1 MGENGI
7 GARMTRRE
15 DQRFLRG
22 KGTYV
27 DDINRPGQNYAV
39 FVRSPHAHATINAI
53 DTAAASAAPGV
64 VAIFVG
70 EDMVNDG
77 VGPLICGWAISSKD
91 GSPMNMPPHM
101 PLSVGKVT
109 YVGDAVAV
117 VIAKSLQ
124 QAKDAAEQVTVDWG
138 ELPAVVGVANAEGG
152 AQLHENAP
160 NNVCFD
166 WYLEDNKEAVDAAF
180 AGAAHVTS
188 MEVVNNRLVPNP
200 MEPRCALAEHNSV
213 GDNTTF
219 YTTSQNPHV
228 ARLIL
233 SAFSGIAPEHK
244 LRVVAPDVGGAFGL
258 KCHIFVEDLIIP
270 TVARLLGRPV
280 KWIEDRYENL
290 AASGHAREVTY
301 EIDFGVDD
309 GNGGA
314 DSATVSISVKKGGG
328 GSGGS
333 GNGGSGGGK
342 GGGKP
347 PKD

>member
-1 MGENGI
+1 MAENGI

-70 EDMVNDG
+70 EDMVADG
-77 VGPLICGWAISSKD
+77 VGPLICGWAISFKD
-91 GSPMNMPPHM
+91 GSPMNMPMHM

-138 ELPAVVGVANAEGG
+138 ELPAVIGVANAEGG
-152 AQLHENAP
+152 VQLHENAP

-166 WYLEDNKEAVDAAF
+166 WHLEDNKAAVEQI
-180 AGAAHVTS
+180 GS
-188 MEVVNNRLVPNP
+188 
-200 MEPRCALAEHNSV
+200 
-213 GDNTTF
+213 
-219 YTTSQNPHV
+219 
-228 ARLIL
+228 
-233 SAFSGIAPEHK
+233 
-244 LRVVAPDVGGAFGL
+244 
-258 KCHIFVEDLIIP
+258 
-270 TVARLLGRPV
+270 
-280 KWIEDRYENL
+280 
-290 AASGHAREVTY
+290 SGHLFDAGQQHRALRFKSQLMCSERFSESTPPHPHPLLK
-301 EIDFGVDD
+301 ESKDFF
-309 GNGGA
+309 
-314 DSATVSISVKKGGG
+314 
-328 GSGGS
+328 
-333 GNGGSGGGK
+333 
-342 GGGKP
+342 
-347 PKD
+347 